1 MSNGALNLLL
11 ASSIGTSE
19 SIKSALEPHFT
30 DFHLHRVDTKEALTQ
45 ALSEKQW
52 NLLFSEMKL
61 ADFSA
66 TELPEIFDK
75 HELSIPVALIVDSNA
90 IAATHT
96 EATRYL
102 EHEFCA
108 FVLCDKRYL
117 HYLPVTVNTLLKQA
131 EQVNQQNI
139 ETQLLLESEERFL
152 DIFNNTNDLIQCIAP
167 DGSFIYTN
175 NAWRKS
181 MGYTEEEV
189 AELNLMDVLHP
200 ESKLCCQERFER
212 LKLGQ
217 TLSSIDFKFLT
228 KSGETLHLIGECGSL
243 IKDDTAISTRGI
255 FQNVTEKVLAEK
267 TLKESEA
274 RYQALYDLAPDIY
287 TTLNNKGEILSINQT
302 GLDILGYSKSELV
315 GGKVVNLVHPEDKE
329 FVAKHMNDLFLTGND
344 STSIEYR
351 KIRKDGSYMWIHES
365 VKLDEEAGVPR
376 LLVICRD
383 ITVRRELQEKLKFHA
398 THDSLTQ
405 LINRRELESRL
416 KRVLIEMSE
425 HENHALCF
433 LDLDKFKMINDTNGH
448 AAGDEL
454 LRQIT
459 AILHENIRSRDT
471 LARIGGDEFVVLM
484 EHCPLDSAVKLAE
497 KFNKIIAE
505 FEFRWRAQTFNIG
518 VSIGIVP
525 LQPQAS
531 VDKMLSDADAA
542 CYKAKDNGRNCLYVE
557 ELS

>member
-1 MSNGALNLLL
+1 VSSSALNLLL
-11 ASSIGTSE
+11 ASSTDTSA
-19 SIKSALEPHFT
+19 SIQSALEPHFA

-45 ALSEKQW
+45 ALNEKHW
-52 NLLFSEMKL
+52 SLLFSEMKL

-75 HELSIPVALIVDSNA
+75 HELSIPVALIVDNNA
-90 IAATHT
+90 IAATHS
-96 EATRYL
+96 EARRYL
-102 EHEFCA
+102 GHEFCA

-117 HYLPVTVNTLLKQA
+117 HYLPVTVRTLLKQA
-131 EQVNQQNI
+131 ERATKQSL

-152 DIFNNTNDLIQCIAP
+152 DVFNNTSDLIQCIAP

-189 AELNLMDVLHP
+189 TALNLMDVLHP
-200 ESKLCCQERFER
+200 ESQLCCQDRFER

-228 KSGETLHLIGECGSL
+228 KSGETLHLIGECGSIL
-243 IKDDTAISTRGI
+243 KDGVAVSTRGV

-267 TLKESEA
+267 ALKESEA

-287 TTLNNKGEILSINQT
+287 TTLNRKGEILSVNQT
-302 GLDILGYSKSELV
+302 GLDILGYSKDEIIGSQAIDF
-315 GGKVVNLVHPEDKE
+315 VHPEDKA
-329 FVAKHMNDLFLTGND
+329 FVVKHIQEIFLTGND
-344 STSIEYR
+344 SVSIEYR
-351 KIRKDGSYMWIHES
+351 KVRKDGSFLWIHEC

-376 LLVICRD
+376 LLVVCRD
-383 ITVRRELQEKLKFHA
+383 ITMRRELQEKLTFHA

-405 LINRRELESRL
+405 LINRRELERRL
-416 KRVLIEMSE
+416 KRVLIEMAE
-425 HENHALCF
+425 HESHALCF
-433 LDLDKFKMINDTNGH
+433 LDLDEFKVINDTNGH

-459 AILHENIRSRDT
+459 AILYENIRSRDT

-484 EHCPLDSAVKLAE
+484 EHCPLDAAVKLAK
-497 KFNKIIAE
+497 KFNKIISE
-505 FEFRWRAQTFNIG
+505 FEFRWRAQTFSIG
-518 VSIGIVP
+518 VSIGIIP

-531 VDKMLSDADAA
+531 VDKMLSDADTA
-542 CYKAKDNGRNCLYVE
+542 CYKAKDSGRNCIHVE
-557 ELS
+557 K

>member
-1 MSNGALNLLL
+1 MSSNALNLLM
-11 ASSIGTSE
+11 ASSSDI
-19 SIKSALEPHFT
+19 SASVRLVLEPHFS
-30 DFHLHRVDTKEALTQ
+30 DFHIHRVDTKDELSQ
-45 ALSEKQW
+45 ALAEKQW
-52 NLLFSEMKL
+52 NLLFSEMNL
-61 ADFSA
+61 ADFSV
-66 TELPEIFDK
+66 TELPEIFNK
-75 HELSIPVALIVDSNA
+75 HDLSIPVALIVDNEGSETVT
-90 IAATHT
+90 IGSLCHGI
-96 EATRYL
+96 
-102 EHEFCA
+102 CA
-108 FVLCDKRYL
+108 LVQCDKQNL
-117 HYLPVTVNTLLKQA
+117 HYLPITVNALLKQA
-131 EQVNQQNI
+131 ELALQQDL
-139 ETQLLLESEERFL
+139 ETQQLLENEERFL
-152 DIFNNTNDLIQCIAP
+152 DIFNNTSDLIQCIAP

-175 NAWRKS
+175 NAWRKA
-181 MGYTEEEV
+181 MGYTDTEV

-200 ESKLCCQERFER
+200 GSQLCCQERFER

-217 TLSSIDFKFLT
+217 VLSAIDFKFLT
-228 KSGETLHLIGECGSL
+228 KSGETLHLIGDCGSI
-243 IKDDTAISTRGI
+243 IKEGAAVSTRGV

-267 TLKESEA
+267 ALKESEA

-302 GLDILGYSKSELV
+302 GLDILGYSKKELI
-315 GGKVVNLVHPEDKE
+315 GSKATDIVHPEDKE
-329 FVAKHMNDLFLTGND
+329 FVIKHTRDVFLTGND
-344 STSIEYR
+344 SASIEYR
-351 KIRKDGSYMWIHES
+351 KTRKDGSYMWIHEC

-376 LLVICRD
+376 LLVVCRD

-416 KRVLIEMSE
+416 KRVLVEMSE
-425 HENHALCF
+425 YENHALCF
-433 LDLDKFKMINDTNGH
+433 LDLDEFKVINDVNGH

-484 EHCPLDSAVKLAE
+484 EHCPLDAAVKLAE

-518 VSIGIVP
+518 VSIGIIP

-531 VDKMLSDADAA
+531 VDKMLSDADVA
-542 CYKAKDNGRNCLYVE
+542 CYKAKDNGRNCIHVE
-557 ELS
+557 KLS